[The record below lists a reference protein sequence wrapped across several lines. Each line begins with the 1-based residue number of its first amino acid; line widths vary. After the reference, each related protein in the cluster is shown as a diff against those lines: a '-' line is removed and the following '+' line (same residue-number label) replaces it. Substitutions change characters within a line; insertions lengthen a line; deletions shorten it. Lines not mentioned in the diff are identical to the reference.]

1 MNIHDK
7 KVKSSAQKRREKKL
21 AKLQEEAA
29 QSCSLTNYFSC
40 VSATTSDTEKSES
53 SAEVDGK
60 VEEADAKRDEEGI
73 LIH

>member
-1 MNIHDK
+1 MNIRDK

-40 VSATTSDTEKSES
+40 VSATTSDTEK
-53 SAEVDGK
+53 
-60 VEEADAKRDEEGI
+60 
-73 LIH
+73 